1 MFITILLFI
10 LILFLTCHY
19 YAQYISNQRLMN
31 KIPGYVSYVIVNNLI
46 LGQDSLEELWKIL
59 INLADLYYPIL
70 KLWNF
75 LVFLIFIRHPN
86 DLEVMLKN
94 SKHIEKGIFYDA
106 LHPFIG
112 TSLFTSSKWQSR
124 RRLLTPIFH
133 FNALQQ
139 FTEILIEEG
148 ESMTNSLKNAGDTI
162 TKDLD
167 PFISEHTLNAICE
180 AVIGISPQGMS
191 LFQHQYRK
199 AVYRIN
205 EFIVYRF
212 FRQWAHNN
220 WIFSLTP
227 KGREQTKIL
236 KLLHGFTE
244 KIIEERKVYHKHNGQ
259 YLRNLIEGTVATDAK
274 TIEIQKKR
282 LAMLDFLI
290 IASQKDLLTDSDI
303 KEEVNGLIYK
313 SHDTVA
319 MGICFALSL
328 LAEHKDI
335 QDCARKEIDTIMQQN
350 QGKLT
355 MKSLQDLQYLERCIQ
370 ETLRLYPSVL
380 LMARITS
387 EDTQLRYTFIKYFS
401 ESHLIPAGAMMILN
415 IFKVHRDKNF
425 WPNPEIFDPDRFL
438 PENVQNRHLYSYIP
452 FSAGPRKCIGQR
464 FALLMMK
471 AMIAP
476 LIHNFYL
483 EPVDYLKDV
492 RMGINLIC
500 RPLDS
505 HRIKFIP
512 IATKSI

>member
-1 MFITILLFI
+1 MFIIILLLIF
-10 LILFLTCHY
+10 ILFLTCHY
-19 YAQYISNQRLMN
+19 YAQYISNRRLMN
-31 KIPGYVSYVIVNNLI
+31 KIPGHVSYITLNSI
-46 LGQDSLEELWKIL
+46 MLGCGSREELWKIL
-59 INLADLYYPIL
+59 INFADQFYPIF
-70 KLWNF
+70 KLWSF
-75 LVFLIFIRHPN
+75 SVPLISIRHPN
-86 DLEVMLKN
+86 DLEIILKN
-94 SKHIEKGIFYDA
+94 TKHLEKGIFYDA
-106 LHPFIG
+106 LHPFSG
-112 TSLFTSSKWQSR
+112 TSLFTSTGSKWQSR

-148 ESMTNSLKNAGDTI
+148 ESMANSLKNAADTI
-162 TKDLD
+162 TKDLV

-180 AVIGISPQGMS
+180 AVVGISPQKMGS
-191 LFQHQYRK
+191 FQHQYWT

-205 EFIVYRF
+205 EFIIYRSL
-212 FRQWAHNN
+212 RLWAHND

-227 KGREQTKIL
+227 KGREQTKVL

-244 KIIEERKVYHKHNGQ
+244 KIIEERKIYHKHNGQ
-259 YLRNLIEGTVATDAK
+259 YLRNLIKGTVATNAE
-274 TIEIQKKR
+274 TIGIQKKR

-290 IASQKDLLTDSDI
+290 MASQENFLTDSDI
-303 KEEVNGLIYK
+303 KEEVNGFIFK
-313 SHDTVA
+313 GNETVA

-335 QDCARKEIDTIMQQN
+335 QDCARKEINTIMQQN

-355 MKSLQDLQYLERCIQ
+355 MKLLQDLQYLERCIQ
-370 ETLRLYPSVL
+370 ETLRLYPSML

-387 EDTQLRYTFIKYFS
+387 EDTQLQ
-401 ESHLIPAGAMMILN
+401 SHLIPAGAMMLLN
-415 IFKVHRDKNF
+415 IFGVHRDSNF
-425 WPNPEIFDPDRFL
+425 WLNPEIFDPDRFL
-438 PENVQNRHLYSYIP
+438 PENIQNRHLYSYIP

-471 AMIAP
+471 AMIVP

-500 RPLDS
+500 RPLNS

-512 IATKSI
+512 IATKST